1 MSGLTV
7 ASLRRDIKRV
17 EACIV
22 EFKKLGKDCSFE
34 EDLLKEWRKY
44 LPGGR
49 LHHRLIPK
57 ATKSKSDA

>member
-7 ASLRRDIKRV
+7 VGLMREIKYV
-17 EACIV
+17 EDCIK
-22 EFKKLGKDCSFE
+22 ERKKLNKDCSFE

-49 LHHRLIPK
+49 FNHKLSQSPQDK
-57 ATKSKSDA
+57 D